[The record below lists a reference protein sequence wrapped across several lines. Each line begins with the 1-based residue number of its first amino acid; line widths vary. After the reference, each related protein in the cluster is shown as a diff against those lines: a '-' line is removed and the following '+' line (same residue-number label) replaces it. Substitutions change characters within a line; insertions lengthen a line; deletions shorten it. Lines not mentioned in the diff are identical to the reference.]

1 MKPST
6 KAHMIAEYVSELE
19 QRVEDLEE
27 SLAFYGDKDNYNDAS
42 LDESPIDSDEG
53 RIARRKLGLE

>member
-1 MKPST
+1 VNPST

-19 QRVEDLEE
+19 QRVEGLEE